1 MGLCGSSLPDRIDM
15 RHLAKY
21 LEVPVVALLDKF
33 RSVKQFAF
41 LVHEPAML
49 DHYAGV
55 WKALGRERFAIV
67 LTEHFYLDEAGAE
80 KHGVGSFMTHV
91 RREGYELHHVRDI
104 VSLGIQFP
112 YVVTNHV
119 ISGYTPKRQPITS
132 EDIDKKRR
140 NRLQLALGGPI
151 AWRFEVAIDT
161 YLPLQ
166 IGDKQIRYMYGADL
180 SDAWSLQPWNEIYDL
195 FLCHG
200 VNDER
205 IVSQRFHGKTFIM
218 GYPRYDAF
226 FEPGLDVSQVRK
238 DFGLVEGRK
247 TLLWMPT
254 LGGSGSSIP
263 IFAQPFAALFD
274 RFNVIVRPHPL
285 SFIQE
290 PDFIAQLERLGFR
303 IDRNA
308 TRNMNELYRVADV
321 VFADYGGT
329 PFSAIFVGKSLI
341 FLDVPGGDEMPM
353 NADSTVLDLKKRLPV
368 LGAHDLATL
377 PDLLASDE
385 FLDRNRQCVD
395 ELFGT
400 YFGGQRGGGSARL
413 ADYLQRIDDV
423 MTQGRPSA

>member
-1 MGLCGSSLPDRIDM
+1 M
-15 RHLAKY
+15 
-21 LEVPVVALLDKF
+21 ALLDKF

-41 LVHEPAML
+41 LVHEPSML

-55 WKALGRERFAIV
+55 WKALGSARFAIV
-67 LTEHFYLDEAGAE
+67 LTEHFYVDESGAE
-80 KHGVGSFMTHV
+80 KKGVGSFMTHV
-91 RREGYELHHVRDI
+91 RHEGYEVHHVSDI
-104 VSLGIQFP
+104 VSLGIRFP
-112 YVVTNHV
+112 YVVTNHP
-119 ISGYTPKRQPITS
+119 IAGYTPERNPVTS
-132 EDIDKKRR
+132 EDIAKKRR
-140 NRLQLALGGPI
+140 NRRLAALGRPM
-151 AWRFEVAIDT
+151 AWQFEVAIDT

-166 IGDKQIRYMYGADL
+166 IGDRQIRYMYGADL

-226 FEPGLDVSQVRK
+226 FEPGLDVSRVREE
-238 DFGLVEGRK
+238 FGLVEGRK

-254 LGGSGSSIP
+254 LGGTGSSIP
-263 IFAQPFAALFD
+263 VFAQPFAALCD

-290 PDFIAQLERLGFR
+290 PEFIAQLERLGFR

-308 TRNMNELYRVADV
+308 TRSMNELYRVADV

-329 PFSAIFVGKSLI
+329 PFSSIFVGKNLF
-341 FLDVPGGDEMPM
+341 FLDVPGADELPT
-353 NADSTVLDLKKRLPV
+353 NADSTVLDLKKHLPV
-368 LGAHDLATL
+368 LGADDLATL
-377 PDLLASDE
+377 PNLLASDE
-385 FLDRNRQCVD
+385 FLARNRQRVD
-395 ELFGT
+395 ELFST

-423 MTQGRPSA
+423 MTQGRPGA

>member
-1 MGLCGSSLPDRIDM
+1 M
-15 RHLAKY
+15 RRFAKY
-21 LEVPVVALLDKF
+21 LEVLAVTLLDKF
-33 RSVKQFAF
+33 RSVRQFAF
-41 LVHEPAML
+41 LVHDPSML

-55 WKALGRERFAIV
+55 WKALGSARFAIV
-67 LTEHFYLDEAGAE
+67 LTEDFYLDESGAE
-80 KHGVGSFMTHV
+80 KNGVGSFMTHV
-91 RREGYELHHVRDI
+91 WHEGYEVHHVRDI
-104 VSLGIQFP
+104 VSLGIRFP
-112 YVVTNHV
+112 YVVTNHP
-119 ISGYTPKRQPITS
+119 IAGYTSERKPLTP
-132 EDIDKKRR
+132 EDIAKKCR
-140 NRLQLALGGPI
+140 NRWLAALGRPM

-166 IGDKQIRYMYGADL
+166 IGERHIRYMYGADL

-226 FEPGLDVSQVRK
+226 FEPGLDVSRVREE
-238 DFGLVEGRK
+238 FRLVEGRK

-254 LGGSGSSIP
+254 LGGTGSSIP
-263 IFAQPFAALFD
+263 VFAQPFAALFD

-285 SFIQE
+285 SFMQE
-290 PDFIAQLERLGFR
+290 PQFIAQLERLGFE

-308 TRNMNELYRVADV
+308 TRSMNELYRVSDV

-329 PFSAIFVGKSLI
+329 PFSSIFVGKNLC
-341 FLDVPGGDEMPM
+341 FLDVPGADDLAI
-353 NADSTVLDLKKRLPV
+353 NAGSTVLDLKKRLPV
-368 LGAHDLATL
+368 LGADDLATL
-377 PDLLASDE
+377 PNLLASDE
-385 FLDRNRQCVD
+385 FLARNRQRVD

-413 ADYLQRIDDV
+413 ADYLKRIDD
-423 MTQGRPSA
+423 MMNEGKRPRE

>member
-1 MGLCGSSLPDRIDM
+1 M
-15 RHLAKY
+15 RHIAKY
-21 LEVPVVALLDKF
+21 VEVPVVAFLDKF

-41 LVHEPAML
+41 LVHEPSML

-55 WKALGRERFAIV
+55 WKALGSARFAIV
-67 LTEHFYLDEAGAE
+67 LTEHFYLDESGAE
-80 KHGVGSFMTHV
+80 KNGVGFFMTHV
-91 RREGYELHHVRDI
+91 RQEGYDVHHVRDI
-104 VSLGIQFP
+104 VSLGIRFP
-112 YVVTNHV
+112 HVVTNHV
-119 ISGYTPKRQPITS
+119 IAGYTPERKPVTP
-132 EDIDKKRR
+132 EDITKKRR
-140 NRLQLALGGPI
+140 NRRLAALGRPM

-166 IGDKQIRYMYGADL
+166 IGDRQIRYMYGADL

-226 FEPGLDVSQVRK
+226 FEPGLDVSRVREE
-238 DFGLVEGRK
+238 FGLVEGRK

-254 LGGSGSSIP
+254 LGGTGSSIP
-263 IFAQPFAALFD
+263 VFAQPFAGLFD

-290 PDFIAQLERLGFR
+290 PAFIAQLERLGFR

-308 TRNMNELYRVADV
+308 TRSMNELYRVADV

-329 PFSAIFVGKSLI
+329 PFSAIFVGKNLF
-341 FLDVPGGDEMPM
+341 FLDVPGADELPM
-353 NADSTVLDLKKRLPV
+353 NAGSTVLDLKKRLPV
-368 LGAHDLATL
+368 LGADDFVTL
-377 PDLLASDE
+377 PNLLASDE
-385 FLDRNRQCVD
+385 FLARNRQRVD

-423 MTQGRPSA
+423 MGQGKPGA

>member
-1 MGLCGSSLPDRIDM
+1 MKR
-15 RHLAKY
+15 LARY
-21 LEVPVVALLDKF
+21 LEVPVVALLDKL

-41 LVHEPAML
+41 LVHEPSML

-55 WKALGRERFAIV
+55 WKALGSERFAIV
-67 LTEHFYLDEAGAE
+67 LTEHFYLDGSGAE
-80 KHGVGSFMTHV
+80 KNGVGFFMTHV
-91 RREGYELHHVRDI
+91 RHEGYEVHHARDI
-104 VSLGIQFP
+104 VSLGIRFP

-119 ISGYTPKRQPITS
+119 IAGHTPERKPVMP
-132 EDIDKKRR
+132 EDITKKRH
-140 NRLQLALGGPI
+140 NRLMAALGRPM
-151 AWRFEVAIDT
+151 AWRFELASDT

-200 VNDER
+200 VSDER

-226 FEPGLDVSQVRK
+226 FESGLDVSRVREE
-238 DFGLVEGRK
+238 FGLVEGRK

-254 LGGSGSSIP
+254 LGGTGSSIP

-285 SFIQE
+285 SFSQE
-290 PDFIAQLERLGFR
+290 PEFIAQLERLGFR

-308 TRNMNELYRVADV
+308 TRSMNELYRVADV

-329 PFSAIFVGKSLI
+329 PFSAIFVGKSLF
-341 FLDVPGGDEMPM
+341 FLDVPGADELPM
-353 NADSTVLDLKKRLPV
+353 NAGSTVLDLKKRIPV
-368 LGAHDLATL
+368 VGADALATMS
-377 PDLLASDE
+377 DLLASDE
-385 FLDRNRQCVD
+385 FLARNRQRVD
-395 ELFGT
+395 ELFGF
-400 YFGGQRGGGSARL
+400 YFGGQRGGGAVRL
-413 ADYLQRIDDV
+413 ANYLQRIDDV
-423 MTQGRPSA
+423 MNQGMPGA

>member
-1 MGLCGSSLPDRIDM
+1 M
-15 RHLAKY
+15 RRLAKY
-21 LEVPVVALLDKF
+21 LEVPVVALLDKL

-41 LVHEPAML
+41 LVHEPMML

-55 WKALGRERFAIV
+55 WKALGSARFAIV
-67 LTEHFYLDEAGAE
+67 LTEHFYLDESGAE
-80 KHGVGSFMTHV
+80 KKGVGSFMTHV
-91 RREGYELHHVRDI
+91 RREGYDVHHARDI
-104 VSLGIQFP
+104 VSLGIRFP

-119 ISGYTPKRQPITS
+119 IAGYTS
-132 EDIDKKRR
+132 ERKPVTPEDTAKKRR
-140 NRLQLALGGPI
+140 NRLLAALGRPM

-166 IGDKQIRYMYGADL
+166 IGDRQIRYMYGADL

-226 FEPGLDVSQVRK
+226 FEPGLDVSRVREE
-238 DFGLVEGRK
+238 FGLVNGRK

-254 LGGSGSSIP
+254 LGGTGSSIP
-263 IFAQPFAALFD
+263 VFAQPFAALFD

-290 PDFIAQLERLGFR
+290 PEFIAQLERLGFR
-303 IDRNA
+303 IDRDA

-329 PFSAIFVGKSLI
+329 PFSAIFVGKNLV
-341 FLDVPGGDEMPM
+341 FLDVPGADELPI
-353 NADSTVLDLKKRLPV
+353 NAESTVLDLKKRLPV
-368 LGAHDLATL
+368 LGADELATL
-377 PDLLASDE
+377 PDLLASDD
-385 FLDRNRQCVD
+385 FLARNRQSVD

-423 MTQGRPSA
+423 MTQGRSGA

>member
-1 MGLCGSSLPDRIDM
+1 MM
-15 RHLAKY
+15 
-21 LEVPVVALLDKF
+21 
-33 RSVKQFAF
+33 
-41 LVHEPAML
+41 
-49 DHYAGV
+49 
-55 WKALGRERFAIV
+55 
-67 LTEHFYLDEAGAE
+67 
-80 KHGVGSFMTHV
+80 HV

-119 ISGYTPKRQPITS
+119 IAGYTSERQPITP
-132 EDIDKKRR
+132 EDIAKKRR
-140 NRLQLALGGPI
+140 NRLLAALGRPM
-151 AWRFEVAIDT
+151 AWRFEVALDT

-166 IGDKQIRYMYGADL
+166 IGDRQIRYMYGADL

-226 FEPGLDVSQVRK
+226 FDSGLDVSQVRVEF
-238 DFGLVEGRK
+238 DLVEGRK

-254 LGGSGSSIP
+254 LGGTGSSIP
-263 IFAQPFAALFD
+263 VFAQPFSALFD

-285 SFIQE
+285 SFLQE
-290 PDFIAQLERLGFR
+290 PELIAQLERLGFR
-303 IDRNA
+303 IDRNV
-308 TRNMNELYRVADV
+308 TRNMNELYHVADV

-329 PFSAIFVGKSLI
+329 PFSAIFVGKNLV
-341 FLDVPGGDEMPM
+341 FLDVPGADELPI
-353 NADSTVLDLKKRLPV
+353 NVGSTVLDLKKRLPV
-368 LGAHDLATL
+368 LGADELATL
-377 PDLLASDE
+377 PNLLASNE
-385 FLDRNRQCVD
+385 FLASNRQSVD
-395 ELFGT
+395 ELFGA

-423 MTQGRPSA
+423 MTQKRFCA

>member
-1 MGLCGSSLPDRIDM
+1 M
-15 RHLAKY
+15 RVELRRLAKH
-21 LEVPVVALLDKF
+21 LEVPFVALLDNF

-55 WKALGRERFAIV
+55 WKALGSARFAIV
-67 LTEHFYLDEAGAE
+67 LTEHFYLDESGAE
-80 KHGVGSFMTHV
+80 KIGVGSFMMHV

-119 ISGYTPKRQPITS
+119 IAGYTSERQPITP
-132 EDIDKKRR
+132 EDIAKKRR
-140 NRLQLALGGPI
+140 NRLLAALGRPM
-151 AWRFEVAIDT
+151 AWRFEVALDT

-166 IGDKQIRYMYGADL
+166 IGDRQIRYMYGADL

-226 FEPGLDVSQVRK
+226 FDSGLDVSQVRVEF
-238 DFGLVEGRK
+238 DLVEGRK

-254 LGGSGSSIP
+254 LGGTGSSIP
-263 IFAQPFAALFD
+263 VFAQPFSALFD

-285 SFIQE
+285 SFLQE
-290 PDFIAQLERLGFR
+290 PELIAQLERLGFR
-303 IDRNA
+303 IDRKV
-308 TRNMNELYRVADV
+308 TRNMNELYHVADV

-329 PFSAIFVGKSLI
+329 PFSAIFVGKNLV
-341 FLDVPGGDEMPM
+341 FLDVPGADELPI
-353 NADSTVLDLKKRLPV
+353 NVGSTVLDLKKRLPV
-368 LGAHDLATL
+368 LGADELATL
-377 PDLLASDE
+377 PNLLASNE
-385 FLDRNRQCVD
+385 FLASNRQSVD
-395 ELFGT
+395 ELFGA

-423 MTQGRPSA
+423 MTQKRFCA